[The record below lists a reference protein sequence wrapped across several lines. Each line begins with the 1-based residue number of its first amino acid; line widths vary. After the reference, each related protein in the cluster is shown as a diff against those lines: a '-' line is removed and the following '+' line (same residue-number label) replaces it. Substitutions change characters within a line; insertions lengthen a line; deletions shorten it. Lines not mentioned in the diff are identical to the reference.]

1 MFIFKILLLLL
12 PWIVLIIVGK
22 LVKVFLYEPFM
33 EAQENIMGVKIRGF
47 LEKLL
52 IGFISFLV
60 IGTLMDW
67 HLLPE
72 ATKDDL
78 WLLLYYL
85 LLYSSPIMIFMYIVI
100 SIKTRKLLWSLL
112 LVFMIYGM
120 GVLLIPYYYFLVMKW
135 IGKKVF
141 GFLGFTFK
149 EALDDSATSGQE
161 YRCPNCGAQIYQSG
175 ECTNCGNYI
184 TITK

>member
-1 MFIFKILLLLL
+1 VEIFLLLL
-12 PWIVLIIVGK
+12 PWIGLTIVGK
-22 LVKVFLYEPFM
+22 LVKTFLYEPFM
-33 EAQENIMGVKIRGF
+33 ESQEDIMGVKIRGV

-60 IGTLMDW
+60 IGTLMDL

-72 ATKDDL
+72 ATKDDV

-85 LLYSSPIMIFMYIVI
+85 LLYSSPIMIVMFIVVL
-100 SIKTRKLLWSLL
+100 IKTRKPLRSIL
-112 LVFMIYGM
+112 LVLMIYGM
-120 GVLLIPYYYFLVMKW
+120 GVLLIPYYFFLVMKW

-149 EALDDSATSGQE
+149 EALDDSANNGQE
-161 YRCPNCGAQIYQSG
+161 YRCPKCGAQIYQSG
-175 ECTNCGNYI
+175 ECQSCGSYI
-184 TITK
+184 TISKE